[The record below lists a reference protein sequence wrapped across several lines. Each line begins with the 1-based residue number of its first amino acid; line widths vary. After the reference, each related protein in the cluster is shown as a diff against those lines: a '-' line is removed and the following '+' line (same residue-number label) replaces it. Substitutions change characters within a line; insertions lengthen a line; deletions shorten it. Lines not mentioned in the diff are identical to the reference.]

1 MATLNDRVAF
11 GVDQKD
17 ADAAK
22 SELIRWVEAFEPQ
35 YLRDSFDKPFMSIPL
50 EMKSIVLSYLEV

>member
-11 GVDQKD
+11 GVERKD

-22 SELIRWVEAFEPQ
+22 SELLRWIEAFEPQ
-35 YLRDSFDKPFMSIPL
+35 YLRDSFGKPFLSIPL
-50 EMKSIVLSYLEV
+50 NRKSIVLSYLKA